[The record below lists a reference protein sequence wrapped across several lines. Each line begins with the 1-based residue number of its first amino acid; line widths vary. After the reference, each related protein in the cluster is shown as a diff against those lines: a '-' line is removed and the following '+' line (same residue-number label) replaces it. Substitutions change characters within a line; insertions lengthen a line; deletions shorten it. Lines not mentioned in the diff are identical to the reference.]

1 MKGNITITGAV
12 VDASAQRVH
21 KKIKTKKEQV
31 AFVLSL
37 KKKQGNRTCRVL
49 SSSRGNK
56 RSQRYG

>member
-37 KKKQGNRTCRVL
+37 KKKQGEQDMQ
-49 SSSRGNK
+49 GIIF
-56 RSQRYG
+56 